1 MNELN
6 PSSIKLIGEAVEGEY
21 NFIKKE
27 EIMEENI
34 ITLTID
40 GQKVKVKEGTTILQ
54 AAKQAGIDIP
64 TLCFL
69 KDINE
74 VGDCRM
80 CIVEVEGRRGFATS
94 CIQTVEEGMVVHTH
108 TQNVLEARH
117 VILDLII
124 SNHAK
129 DCLTCTRS
137 GNCELQTLATKF
149 NVLNIEFEGERTEH
163 KVDDLSPSIV
173 RDFNKCILCRRCVAA
188 CKNVQKIG
196 AIDCINRGF
205 ESCISTVGD
214 HSLNDVN
221 CTFCGQCI
229 EACPTGALHE
239 KETINDVWVKLK
251 DPETTVIVQTAP
263 AVRVAL
269 GEEFGMPIG
278 TNVVGKMVTALKRLG
293 FNKVFDTN
301 TGADLTIMEEANEF
315 IERFTKNDNLPLIT
329 SCSPGWV
336 KYIEMNYPEL
346 LPHLSS
352 CKSPHQMFGAILK
365 TYYAKREG
373 LDPEKMYVVSVMPCI
388 AKKFERQRPE
398 MKEDDLYDVDNVITT
413 RELARMIKQANIEFE
428 KLEDSN
434 FDSPMG
440 EASGAG
446 AIFGTTGGVM
456 EAALRTAQD
465 TLTGKDLAKIDFEQV
480 RGGEGIKRATINIAG
495 KEINVVA
502 ASGLANAKIILD
514 EIKSG
519 KANYQFVEIMACPGG
534 CIMGGGQPIK
544 SSKIRSEVDVRKLR
558 ADALYSIDERSIVR
572 KSHEN
577 PVMKKLYKDFLGK
590 PGSEIAEKLLHTTYT
605 KREKYNI

>member
-1 MNELN
+1 
-6 PSSIKLIGEAVEGEY
+6 
-21 NFIKKE
+21 
-27 EIMEENI
+27 MEEKMIN
-34 ITLTID
+34 LTID
-40 GQKVKVKEGTTILQ
+40 DQKISVPKGTTILQ

-69 KDINE
+69 KEINE

-80 CIVEVEGRRGFATS
+80 CIVEVEGRKGFATS

-108 TQNVLEARH
+108 TPNVLEARH

-124 SNHAK
+124 SNHSK

-137 GNCELQTLATKF
+137 GNCELQSLATKF
-149 NVLNIEFEGERTEH
+149 NVLQVEFEGERTEH
-163 KVDDLSPSIV
+163 EIDDLSPSIV

-239 KETINDVWVKLK
+239 KETINDVWTKLK
-251 DPETTVIVQTAP
+251 DPDSIVIVQTAP

-269 GEEFGMPIG
+269 GEEFGMEIG
-278 TNVVGKMVTALKRLG
+278 INVTGKMVTALKRLG
-293 FNKVFDTN
+293 FDKVFDTN

-315 IERFTKNDNLPLIT
+315 INRFKNNDNLPMIT

-352 CKSPHQMFGAILK
+352 CKSPHEMFGAIIK
-365 TYYAKREG
+365 TYYAKKENI
-373 LDPEKMYVVSVMPCI
+373 DPKKIYVVSVMPCI
-388 AKKFERQRPE
+388 AKKFERQREE
-398 MKEDDLYDVDNVITT
+398 MKEGELFDVDNVITT
-413 RELARMIKQANIEFE
+413 RELARMIKQANIEFN
-428 KLEDSN
+428 KLEDSK
-434 FDSPMG
+434 FDNPMG
-440 EASGAG
+440 EATGAG
-446 AIFGTTGGVM
+446 AIFGVTGGVM

-465 TLTGKDLAKIDFEQV
+465 TLMGKDLPKIDFEEV
-480 RGGEGIKRATINIAG
+480 RGTQNIKRANIEING
-495 KEINVVA
+495 KEIKVVA
-502 ASGLANAKIILD
+502 ASGLANAKTILE
-514 EIKSG
+514 EIKRG
-519 KANYQFVEIMACPGG
+519 KADYQFVEIMACPGG

-544 SSKIRSEVDVRKLR
+544 SSKIQAEVDVKKLR
-558 ADALYSIDERSIVR
+558 AQALYSIDEKSVIR

-577 PVMKKLYKDFLGK
+577 PVMKKIYKEFLGK
-590 PGSEIAEKLLHTTYT
+590 PGSELAEELLHTAYE

>member
-1 MNELN
+1 MEKEMVN
-6 PSSIKLIGEAVEGEY
+6 LIID
-21 NFIKKE
+21 NQK
-27 EIMEENI
+27 
-34 ITLTID
+34 ITVP
-40 GQKVKVKEGTTILQ
+40 KGTTILN
-54 AAKQAGIDIP
+54 AAKKAGIDIP

-108 TQNVLEARH
+108 TPNVLEARH

-137 GNCELQTLATKF
+137 GNCELQALATKF

-163 KVDDLSPSIV
+163 KIDDLSPSIV

-251 DPETTVIVQTAP
+251 DPDTTVIVQTAP

-293 FNKVFDTN
+293 FDRVFDTN

-315 IERFTKNDNLPLIT
+315 IERFTKNDNLPMIT

-352 CKSPHQMFGAILK
+352 CKSPHEMFGAILK

-373 LDPEKMYVVSVMPCI
+373 LDPEKIYVVSVMPCI

-398 MKEDDLYDVDNVITT
+398 MMEDNLYDVDNVITT

-465 TLTGKDLAKIDFEQV
+465 TLTGKDLPKIDFEQV

-495 KEINVVA
+495 KDINVVA
-502 ASGLANAKIILD
+502 ASGLANARTILE

-519 KANYQFVEIMACPGG
+519 KANYQFIEIMACPGG

-544 SSKIRSEVDVRKLR
+544 SSKIRAEVDVRKLR
-558 ADALYSIDERSIVR
+558 ADALYTIDERSIVR

-577 PVMKKLYKDFLGK
+577 PVMKKLYKDFLEK
-590 PGSEIAEKLLHTTYT
+590 PGSEIAERLLHTTYT

>member
-1 MNELN
+1 
-6 PSSIKLIGEAVEGEY
+6 
-21 NFIKKE
+21 
-27 EIMEENI
+27 MEEELVN
-34 ITLTID
+34 LTID
-40 GQKVKVKEGTTILQ
+40 NQKISVKKGTTILE
-54 AAKQAGIDIP
+54 AAKKAGIDIP

-69 KDINE
+69 KEINE

-108 TQNVLEARH
+108 TPNVLEARH

-137 GNCELQTLATKF
+137 GNCELQMLATKF
-149 NVLNIEFEGERTEH
+149 NVLNVEFPGEMSKH
-163 KVDDLSPSIV
+163 KVDNLSPAIV

-188 CKNVQKIG
+188 CKNVQQIG

-251 DPETTVIVQTAP
+251 DPDSYVVVQTAP

-269 GEEFGMPIG
+269 GEEFGKEIG
-278 TNVVGKMVTALKRLG
+278 TNVTGKMVTALKRLG
-293 FNKVFDTN
+293 FDKVFDTN
-301 TGADLTIMEEANEF
+301 TGADFTIMEEANEF
-315 IERFTKNDNLPLIT
+315 IKRFQNEDELPMIT
-329 SCSPGWV
+329 SCCPGWI
-336 KYIEMNYPEL
+336 KYIESNYPEL

-352 CKSPHQMFGAILK
+352 CKSPHQMFGEIVK
-365 TYYAKREG
+365 TYFAKKENI
-373 LDPEKMYVVSVMPCI
+373 DPKKIYMVSVMPCT
-388 AKKFERQRPE
+388 AKKFESKRDE
-398 MKEDDLYDVDNVITT
+398 MQNEGLMDVDNVITT
-413 RELARMIKQANIEFE
+413 RELARMIKQANIEFTE
-428 KLEDSN
+428 LEDSE
-434 FDSPMG
+434 FDNPMG
-440 EASGAG
+440 EATGAA

-465 TLTGKDLAKIDFEQV
+465 ILTGEDLEKINFEQV
-480 RGGEGIKRATINIAG
+480 RGGDGIKKATINIAG
-495 KEINVVA
+495 KDIKVVA
-502 ASGLANAKIILD
+502 ASGLANAKKIME
-514 EIKSG
+514 EIKNG
-519 KANYQFVEIMACPGG
+519 EADYKFVEIMACPGG
-534 CIMGGGQPIK
+534 CVMGGGQPIK
-544 SSKIRSEVDVRKLR
+544 TSKIRANVDVRKLR
-558 ADALYSIDERSIVR
+558 AESLYSIDERSVIR

-577 PVMKKLYKDFLGK
+577 PILKKIYEEYLHN
-590 PGSEIAEKLLHTTYT
+590 PGSEEAEKILHTTYH